1 MLIFLEGL
9 PGSGKS
15 YEAVVKHVIPA
26 IESGRKVY
34 ARMDGFDRDECL
46 SKIATL
52 TNFDLE
58 DVKQKLIYVLPDDV
72 FKIDKIAGDNS
83 LVVID
88 EIAKYWAQKGKR
100 SNVSESISDFVKE
113 HRHRGIDI
121 LAMDQDLRDVNS
133 LWRRRVDRKLVFMKL
148 DVLGAKNNYKWK
160 MYKAISGESFELV
173 GKGAGKYDS
182 KYFGTYDSHV
192 SIDIGSENYKDD
204 RSVIW
209 RRPAFKFGVPFV
221 IAIFI
226 IVPWYII
233 RQFNPETSSLIPD
246 VIRQQEVKSKQSNV
260 LVVPAVHTGQT
271 SVPMVSGQQDQKKL
285 LPDDYVS
292 SFVSLGN
299 RIRLVS
305 VIVSKGREPY
315 VVIEFR
321 DDSLRVK
328 ERLDNYMLQSLGWY
342 VQVVSLKLVKVK
354 KPGQIDLIATSW
366 PIEFDERLSTAKNDE
381 IRRQG
386 TRDSAQNKQ
395 REPVESSPSKPI
407 DIYHVSS
414 GVNKEF
420 DAQHYVTMD
429 KLQWTKGVVR

>member
-1 MLIFLEGL
+1 MLIFHEGL

-15 YEAVVKHVIPA
+15 YEAVVKHIIPA

-34 ARMDGFDRDECL
+34 ARMDGFDKDECL
-46 SKIATL
+46 QKIATL
-52 TNFDLE
+52 INLDLE
-58 DVKQKLIYVLPDDV
+58 DVKHKLICVLPEDV
-72 FKIDKIAGDNS
+72 YKIDKIVEDNS

-88 EIAKYWAQKGKR
+88 EIARYWSQKGKR

-133 LWRRRVDRKLVFMKL
+133 LWRRRVDRKFVFMKL

-160 MYKAISGESFELV
+160 MYKAISGETFELV

-192 SIDIGSENYKDD
+192 SVDIGSENYKDD

-209 RRPAFKFGVPFV
+209 KRPLFKFGIPVVF
-221 IAIFI
+221 AIFI

-246 VIRQQEVKSKQSNV
+246 VIKQQEIKSKQGAIP
-260 LVVPAVHTGQT
+260 VVSAVHTPQT
-271 SVPMVSGQQDQKKL
+271 SIQTLAGQQDQKKL
-285 LPDDYVS
+285 PPDDYVA

-305 VIVSKGREPY
+305 VIISKDREPY

-354 KPGQIDLIATSW
+354 KPGQVDLIATSW

-386 TRDSAQNKQ
+386 TRDSPQNKQ
-395 REPVESSPSKPI
+395 REPVDSPPSKPI

-414 GVNKEF
+414 GINKEF